1 MGPVAWSQVSGPFIS
16 FPLMTDTIIHPL
28 RWPALDTTPW
38 RLYNI
43 LSGLGC
49 AVSAIK

>member
-16 FPLMTDTIIHPL
+16 FPLMTDTTQHPL
-28 RWPALDTTPW
+28 RWHGVDTTPW

-43 LSGLGC
+43 LSELEC